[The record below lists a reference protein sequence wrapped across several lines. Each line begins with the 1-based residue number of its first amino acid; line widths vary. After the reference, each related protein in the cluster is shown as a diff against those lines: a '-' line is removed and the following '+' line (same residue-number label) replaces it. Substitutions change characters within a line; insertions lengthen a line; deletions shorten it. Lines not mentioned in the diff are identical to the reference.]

1 MSAGEGSVCVVG
13 ACNVD
18 LIAYVPRL
26 PAAGETLKGTLFEQ
40 GFGGKGANQA
50 VQAAL
55 LGSKDVVFISKVGC
69 DGFGSQFREKLAS
82 YGIPLDYVSVHP
94 SLATGVAPIAVT
106 KDGENSIIIVPGA
119 NDELTVADIDEAKD
133 AIGKC
138 KVMLVQLELPLELS
152 WHAMKVAHAQGV
164 QTILNT
170 APAPSSPLP
179 EEIYEHVSVLCA
191 NQPEVEM
198 LTGMEAKDT
207 ASAEAA
213 ARKVIEMGANSV
225 ILTLGSNGCML
236 IEGDGKAVHIPAT
249 KVEKVVDTT
258 GAGDSYLG
266 ALSHFLALAAPVKAA
281 MAKANAVAG
290 MSVQKRGT
298 QSSYPSASDLSDDFF
313 SF

>member
-1 MSAGEGSVCVVG
+1 MVG

-18 LIAYVPRL
+18 LVAYVPRL
-26 PAAGETLKGTLFEQ
+26 PGAGETLKGSLFEQ

-55 LGSKDVVFISKVGC
+55 LGSKDVVFISKVGY
-69 DGFGSQFREKLAS
+69 DGFGTQFREKLAS
-82 YGIPLDYVSVHP
+82 YGIPLDFIYVDP
-94 SLATGVAPIAVT
+94 KLATGVAPIAVT
-106 KDGENSIIIVPGA
+106 SDGENSIIIVPGA
-119 NDELTVADIDEAKD
+119 NDELTTAEIDAATE
-133 AIGKC
+133 AIGSC

-152 WHAMKVAHAQGV
+152 WHAMKIAHRQGV
-164 QTILNT
+164 RTILNT
-170 APAPSSPLP
+170 APAPSEPLP
-179 EEIYEHVSVLCA
+179 AEIYKDVSILCA

-213 ARKVIEMGANSV
+213 ARKVIEMGANAV
-225 ILTLGSNGCML
+225 ILTLGSNGCLL
-236 IEGDGKAVHIPAT
+236 IEGEGPSTHIPAT

-266 ALSHFLALAAPVKAA
+266 ALAHFLALGAELKVA
-281 MAKANAVAG
+281 MAKANQVAG

-298 QSSYPSASDLSDDFF
+298 QSSYPSPADLPVDFF